1 MRSIPVSEC
10 QVKRSVNSV
19 LKNQEK
25 NPIRV
30 IKKKRKQEKK
40 EKKKRKERKKTMTF
54 WGFFSCD
61 VLYLLLHVRS
71 ISETQLPVGGL
82 HSQWVLL
89 PLHFSEGKKKTGFGK
104 AGVRI
109 KQEGRCILRE
119 EGLLHHSLSPHQPRH
134 QRECLLTAMF
144 SEAPSII
151 DRKSVV

>member
-54 WGFFSCD
+54 
-61 VLYLLLHVRS
+61 
-71 ISETQLPVGGL
+71 
-82 HSQWVLL
+82 
-89 PLHFSEGKKKTGFGK
+89 
-104 AGVRI
+104 
-109 KQEGRCILRE
+109 
-119 EGLLHHSLSPHQPRH
+119 
-134 QRECLLTAMF
+134 
-144 SEAPSII
+144 
-151 DRKSVV
+151 